1 MLYHL
6 LYSIR
11 ELWFG
16 FNIFRYITFRASMA
30 AVTSFVICVILGPV
44 IIGKL
49 RELEIGQYVRKE
61 HVDNLYDLHKH
72 KEGTPT
78 MGGILI
84 LVSVLVSAL
93 LWCRLDND
101 YVLLALGG
109 MVWLGTIGF
118 IDDLI
123 KLRNKSAKGLQAMT
137 KLAGQIVLALIVGL
151 FVIND
156 KNIGTNLYL
165 PFLKNAICNLG
176 IFYLALV
183 LLVIVGTSNAVNLT
197 DGLDGLA
204 IGCVIFITLTYSVI
218 SYITG
223 HVDMS
228 KYLHV
233 FYLPGAGEL
242 TVFCSALTGAGLGF
256 LWFNCHP
263 ASVFMGDTGSLSL
276 GGAIAIV
283 SVLVKKEFL
292 LLIAGGVLVVESLS
306 VILQILNFKLK
317 KRRLFLMS
325 PIHHHFQIKGW
336 HESKITIRFWI
347 IAAILALLSMATLKV
362 R

>member
-6 LYSIR
+6 LYSLKN
-11 ELWFG
+11 LWFG
-16 FNIFRYITFRASMA
+16 FNVFRYISFRASMA
-30 AVTSFVICVILGPV
+30 AVTSFAICIIFGP
-44 IIGKL
+44 IIIKGLRKL
-49 RELEIGQYVRKE
+49 NVGQYIRKE
-61 HVDNLYDLHKH
+61 HVDDLYDLHKH

-84 LVSVLVSAL
+84 IAAVLVSSL

-109 MVWLGTIGF
+109 MIWLGVIGF
-118 IDDLI
+118 IDDFI
-123 KLRNKSAKGLQAMT
+123 KLRNKSSRGVQGVT
-137 KLAGQIVLALIVGL
+137 KLAGQIVLALIVGI
-151 FVIND
+151 FVITN
-156 KNIGTNLYL
+156 KNIGSDLYL
-165 PFLKNAICNLG
+165 PFMKNAVTNLG
-176 IFYLALV
+176 AFYILFALI
-183 LLVIVGTSNAVNLT
+183 VIVGASNAVNLT

-204 IGCVIFITLTYSVI
+204 IGCVIFITVTYSVI

-223 HVDMS
+223 HVAMS
-228 KYLHV
+228 KYLNI

-256 LWFNCHP
+256 LWFNSHP
-263 ASVFMGDTGSLSL
+263 ANIFMGDTGSLSL
-276 GGAIAIV
+276 GGSIAIV
-283 SVLVKKEFL
+283 SVLIKKEFL
-292 LLIAGGVLVVESLS
+292 LLIVGGVLVAESLS
-306 VILQILNFKLK
+306 VILQVLSFKTRK
-317 KRRLFLMS
+317 KRLFLMS